1 MQKMLLFI
9 LSAIA
14 VSIVAACGDYEEPL
28 LYLTEEELTV
38 YNGEDGMPAYIAVDG
53 FIYDVTTASNWIDG
67 ESEED
72 YYGKDI
78 TDEFDTLVPEGEA
91 FLDTVPIV
99 GEIIELNND
108 NDNNDNDDPTN
119 GDPDDS
125 ENGDN
130 DGDLE
135 F

>member
-1 MQKMLLFI
+1 MLLFI
-9 LSAIA
+9 LSFLA
-14 VSIVAACGDYEEPL
+14 VGIVAACGDYEDPL
-28 LYLTEEELTV
+28 LYLTEEELSV
-38 YNGEDGMPAYIAVDG
+38 YDGEDGMPAYIAVEG
-53 FIYDVTTASNWIDG
+53 FIYDVTNVSNWIDG
-67 ESEED
+67 ESEAD

-91 FLDTVPIV
+91 FLDTLPIV
-99 GEIIELNND
+99 GEIIETNND
-108 NDNNDNDDPTN
+108 NDNDDPTN